1 MLLLPPC
8 VQRRQVS
15 RLVRRSRSS
24 NRQEQRRQTDTRC
37 FQAGESV
44 RRPRPGGT
52 AYGSTLLATYGVT
65 TRLWGTATHDPACRE
80 QPPGPGCCWLHHLTP
95 FRLFPWLGAE
105 VLTRAAHPGRH
116 RIHQAA
122 SRALDAT
129 QEEGAVYGHYPPK
142 TRNSWTIGLTTRY
155 VRMQRCLYETKQCST
170 VSSSGPRAQ
179 REPVQQKLVK
189 STAPQDAKP
198 KRRPAIA
205 AAPWQVLVA
214 Q

>member
-95 FRLFPWLGAE
+95 FRLFPWLGLGAE

-122 SRALDAT
+122 S
-129 QEEGAVYGHYPPK
+129 QQSIG
-142 TRNSWTIGLTTRY
+142 RNARGGRRIWPLPT
-155 VRMQRCLYETKQCST
+155 EN
-170 VSSSGPRAQ
+170 
-179 REPVQQKLVK
+179 QKLMDHWLDYAVC
-189 STAPQDAKP
+189 TH
-198 KRRPAIA
+198 A
-205 AAPWQVLVA
+205 ALPVRNKTMFHSQ
-214 Q
+214 